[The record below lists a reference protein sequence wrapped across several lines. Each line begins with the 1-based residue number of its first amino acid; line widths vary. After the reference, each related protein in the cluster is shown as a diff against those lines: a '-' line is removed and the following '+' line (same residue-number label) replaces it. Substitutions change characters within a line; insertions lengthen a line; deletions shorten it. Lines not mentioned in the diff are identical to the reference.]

1 MSGTLAM
8 PTGFGRTA
16 THDLTRV
23 GLILAPQSKRGRWLV
38 LVTALVAA
46 AFAAGAAVGE
56 LRREKAPSVVV
67 RVPAPPNAESMQL
80 RQQLEQATMGLRV
93 AEARG
98 EELERQIDALNHK
111 LAESQDELTF
121 FRKAREGRRH

>member
-1 MSGTLAM
+1 MS
-8 PTGFGRTA
+8 TGFERTA
-16 THDLTRV
+16 THELTRV
-23 GLILAPQSKRGRWLV
+23 ALTLAPQSKRGRWLV
-38 LVTALVAA
+38 LVAALVAA
-46 AFAAGAAVGE
+46 AFAAGGAVGE
-56 LRREKAPSVVV
+56 LVRDKEASVVA
-67 RVPAPPNAESMQL
+67 RVPASPNAESTQL
-80 RQQLEQATMGLRV
+80 RQQLEQATMALRV